1 MVNIIMLITS
11 KRGLVLLDRLNLG
24 NAPNTKKIDNLS
36 VLKLK
41 MDGQYGLSSDFN
53 NKPNPNIN
61 ILSKKENTK
70 MENKSIV
77 NNKPSQ
83 FGPILGVNFHNLR
96 K

>member
-1 MVNIIMLITS
+1 MLITS

-24 NAPNTKKIDNLS
+24 YAPNTKKIDNLS
-36 VLKLK
+36 VLKIK

-53 NKPNPNIN
+53 DKLNPNIN
-61 ILSKKENTK
+61 ILSKKENTR

>member
-1 MVNIIMLITS
+1 MLITS

-24 NAPNTKKIDNLS
+24 DAPNTKKIDNLS
-36 VLKLK
+36 VLKFK

-53 NKPNPNIN
+53 DKLNPNIN
-61 ILSKKENTK
+61 ILSKKENTR
-70 MENKSIV
+70 METKSIV

>member
-1 MVNIIMLITS
+1 M
-11 KRGLVLLDRLNLG
+11 DRLNLG
-24 NAPNTKKIDNLS
+24 YAPNTKKIDNLS
-36 VLKLK
+36 VLKIK

-53 NKPNPNIN
+53 DKLNPNIN
-61 ILSKKENTK
+61 ILSKKENTR